1 MSLETVPNTM
11 VLPSI
16 TIAGLPAGAIIT
28 RAIMMLKFR
37 KLGDSSGNDNGVS
50 GAQNIQA
57 SGDGGTT
64 WVTGIALGGDE
75 FSCPASALE
84 TGDVMMGT
92 DDIKSQVPA
101 NGAEMQFQWTDALA
115 MELSLDFYD
124 IQVGLRIWCSA

>member
-1 MSLETVPNTM
+1 
-11 VLPSI
+11 
-16 TIAGLPAGAIIT
+16 
-28 RAIMMLKFR
+28 MMLKFR
-37 KLGDSSGNDNGVS
+37 KLGDSSGNDNGVN

-101 NGAEMQFQWTDALA
+101 NGASMQFQWTDALA